1 MNIALVGGGLQGV
14 ETAYLARKAGWHVTL
29 VDRRFS
35 PPARGLSQAFKQI
48 DIGDGAEIKHI
59 FEQVDLV
66 LPALE
71 NRVALDA
78 LVAAAKG
85 AKTPLAFDPAAYA
98 VTCSKAASNRLF
110 AQLNLLLPS
119 EDGQHRGAV
128 IVKPNSGSG
137 SSGVRLFSSRQAAKR
152 FLAHRPQTKP
162 LLCQQFLDGPT
173 FSIEVLGRPGQYR
186 TFAVT
191 DLFMDEAFDC
201 KRVRAP
207 SSLPPVH
214 QATLAAM
221 SHLLAEALALTG
233 LMDVE
238 VVLWEDR
245 LYVLEID
252 ARIPSQTPTAVYWTS
267 GVNLIELLGNL
278 FVRHN
283 IPVARPETPKRAVV
297 YEHIGVQQGL
307 VHVCGESRLGRAGS
321 LRLVADFFGCDEA
334 ITDFEKGCDAW
345 AATLI
350 CCGKDPA
357 AAWRKRCAAIERI
370 GDACN
375 PGVVAQPA
383 GGSV

>member
-29 VDRRFS
+29 VDRRLS

-48 DIGDGAEIKHI
+48 DVCDGAAIKHI

-78 LVAAAKG
+78 LVDAAKG

-110 AQLNLLLPS
+110 AQLNLPLPS

-137 SSGVRLFSSRQAAKR
+137 SSGVRLFSSRQAANR
-152 FLAHRPQTKP
+152 FLAHRPQNIP
-162 LLCQQFLDGPT
+162 MLCQQFLDGPT

-214 QATLAAM
+214 QATL
-221 SHLLAEALALTG
+221 
-233 LMDVE
+233 
-238 VVLWEDR
+238 
-245 LYVLEID
+245 
-252 ARIPSQTPTAVYWTS
+252 
-267 GVNLIELLGNL
+267 
-278 FVRHN
+278 
-283 IPVARPETPKRAVV
+283 PKP
-297 YEHIGVQQGL
+297 
-307 VHVCGESRLGRAGS
+307 
-321 LRLVADFFGCDEA
+321 LR
-334 ITDFEKGCDAW
+334 
-345 AATLI
+345 
-350 CCGKDPA
+350 
-357 AAWRKRCAAIERI
+357 
-370 GDACN
+370 
-375 PGVVAQPA
+375 
-383 GGSV
+383 